1 MTGSAA
7 CIRSTSIRAALP
19 PLGNAETATFGRR
32 KITTMNCI
40 GGLSIAQSVANLQLN
55 ISSRLSCL
63 PDAFERPPPCTG
75 AGRTIHRHLFG
86 SNRRSILKAAIDWK
100 YAMGMRQLC
109 ECRESAEEAPAS
121 TSAAIRLGP
130 KSSTIPRRRTDRID
144 FLRALTQI
152 KDLGVSGYSR

>member
-32 KITTMNCI
+32 KITTMNCM

-63 PDAFERPPPCTG
+63 PDAFERSPPCTG
-75 AGRTIHRHLFG
+75 ARRTIHRHLFG
-86 SNRRSILKAAIDWK
+86 SNRRSILKAAIDLEVCN
-100 YAMGMRQLC
+100 RN
-109 ECRESAEEAPAS
+109 
-121 TSAAIRLGP
+121 AATLRMSGV
-130 KSSTIPRRRTDRID
+130 RRR
-144 FLRALTQI
+144 
-152 KDLGVSGYSR
+152 SSRKHVCRNPPRTEIVNNPSPPH

>member
-32 KITTMNCI
+32 NITTMNCM

-63 PDAFERPPPCTG
+63 PDAFERSPPSP
-75 AGRTIHRHLFG
+75 APEEP
-86 SNRRSILKAAIDWK
+86 SIGTCLGQIGVRFSKLPSIWK
-100 YAMGMRQLC
+100 YAIGMRQLC

-130 KSSTIPRRRTDRID
+130 KSSTIRRRRTDRID

>member
-32 KITTMNCI
+32 KITTMNCM

-63 PDAFERPPPCTG
+63 PDAFERPPP
-75 AGRTIHRHLFG
+75 
-86 SNRRSILKAAIDWK
+86 
-100 YAMGMRQLC
+100 
-109 ECRESAEEAPAS
+109 APAPEEPS
-121 TSAAIRLGP
+121 IGTCLGQIGVRFSKLPSIGSMQWECGNFANVGSPQKKLPQARLPQSA
-130 KSSTIPRRRTDRID
+130 SDRNRQQS
-144 FLRALTQI
+144 LAAALTASI
-152 KDLGVSGYSR
+152 FSAL